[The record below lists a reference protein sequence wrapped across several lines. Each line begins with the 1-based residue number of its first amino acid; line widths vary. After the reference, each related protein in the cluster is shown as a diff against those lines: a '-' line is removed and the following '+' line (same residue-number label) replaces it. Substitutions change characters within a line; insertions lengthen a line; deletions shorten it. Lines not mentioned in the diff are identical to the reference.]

1 MVSRLYLGRPL
12 ELGCRTGSPTTRS
25 LISAAAVKPPIQG
38 GASTAYKASPMA
50 SLTYSDAHLSTRK
63 ICSTTET
70 SSRTRIPGIAKVK
83 RISSAAP
90 SCRDHKAVRVANNIH
105 LRPASIDL
113 QQLK

>member
-1 MVSRLYLGRPL
+1 MVSRLYVGRPL

-25 LISAAAVKPPIQG
+25 LTSAAAVKPPIQG

-50 SLTYSDAHLSTRK
+50 TLTSSDAHLSTRK

-83 RISSAAP
+83 RIIP
-90 SCRDHKAVRVANNIH
+90 HRAVVTTKPCAWRIIFTSDR
-105 LRPASIDL
+105 LASIFNN
-113 QQLK
+113 

>member
-38 GASTAYKASPMA
+38 GASTAYKASLMA
-50 SLTYSDAHLSTRK
+50 TLSSDAHLSTRK

-83 RISSAAP
+83 RIIRLTELS
-90 SCRDHKAVRVANNIH
+90 
-105 LRPASIDL
+105 
-113 QQLK
+113 